1 MISTAELLSA
11 AKSARGIPSNYRLAK
26 VLGATDATLQRW
38 NTGRGC
44 PDDAHAAELAVMA
57 GLDVEWVVTS
67 MRAQREKDPTLR
79 AIWARTAERL
89 LMTSA
94 HGSTLP
100 PAPPSSEGGGPD
112 SGFEEGGP
120 TDAGGGLLSSSD
132 GTHIM
137 RSGTPADA
145 RLRRMAQTNL
155 ARRTKLKKSH

>member
-11 AKSARGIPSNYRLAK
+11 AKMARGIPSNYRLAK

-79 AIWARTAERL
+79 AIWARAAERL
-89 LMTSA
+89 LMTAA
-94 HGSTLP
+94 HGSELP
-100 PAPPSSEGGGPD
+100 PAPPSTGGDDPD
-112 SGFEEGGP
+112 SGFGDGGP
-120 TDAGGGLLSSSD
+120 IDSSGGLLSSSD
-132 GTHIM
+132 ESHIM
-137 RSGTPADA
+137 RSPTPADA
-145 RLRRMAQTNL
+145 RLRRL
-155 ARRTKLKKSH
+155 AKASLGRELKKKKAH

>member
-89 LMTSA
+89 LLTSA
-94 HGSTLP
+94 GGSTLP
-100 PAPPSSEGGGPD
+100 PAPPSSEGNGPD
-112 SGFEEGGP
+112 SGFGNGDESSNGAGGALMSSQNAHYAQSTP
-120 TDAGGGLLSSSD
+120 TDAACAASRKPPS
-132 GTHIM
+132 
-137 RSGTPADA
+137 AA
-145 RLRRMAQTNL
+145 R
-155 ARRTKLKKSH
+155 